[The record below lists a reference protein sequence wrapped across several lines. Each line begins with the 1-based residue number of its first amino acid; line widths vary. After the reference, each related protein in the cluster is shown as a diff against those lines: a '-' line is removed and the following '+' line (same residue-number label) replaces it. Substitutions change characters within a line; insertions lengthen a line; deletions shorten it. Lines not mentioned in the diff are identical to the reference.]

1 MVKKFF
7 KGDRKYFFILSIMF
21 ILSIILLV
29 VSFLNFNFNKLPS
42 YSDITDSFV
51 SDNKSV
57 DVSNLKDYDYIET
70 TLPNIEY
77 DTNLFFNV
85 KGTNISVY
93 IDGLNVYEADYSK
106 PELGGKVKGLYYVNI
121 PLSKDDSGKILK
133 IELNNIYKDNSPSI
147 EYIRIGDYVPILEIR
162 KMLVPFVIS
171 CFILFIGL
179 FIIILFPFLWKKGL
193 TSAKTLFLGLFVLAI
208 GCFLTC
214 DSNLLQIIFGKEGFF
229 HTASELF
236 MQLACIPFVL
246 FISRI
251 YNCDNKKV
259 YKLICFI
266 SFVIFIFTF
275 NLFIFDIKDFH
286 QTVDV
291 VHIEYLF
298 FFIYSLYL
306 IFKSFNKKDRLLKIH
321 TIALMSVVFLIL
333 FDVLIY
339 YSGFYYGT
347 SYGARIGIVI
357 FIALEIYIIAEEY
370 LSKYKNLMKTELL
383 NKLAYNDGLTELYN
397 RTSFME
403 DMQTNR
409 NCGYIIVFDV
419 NNLKYVNDNLGHS
432 FGDEL
437 IITVSNYIKE
447 YFSNIGKCYR
457 IGGDEFVVISN
468 DKITKKDIDNNYKML
483 CDALDYININEK
495 RKYYLSIAMG
505 CQDISKTK
513 SMDEAF
519 NKADSMM
526 YKNKIKMKKE
536 LSNSGK
542 R

>member
-179 FIIILFPFLWKKGL
+179 FIIILFPF
-193 TSAKTLFLGLFVLAI
+193 FVEERFNI
-208 GCFLTC
+208 CE
-214 DSNLLQIIFGKEGFF
+214 NIIF
-229 HTASELF
+229 
-236 MQLACIPFVL
+236 
-246 FISRI
+246 RI
-251 YNCDNKKV
+251 
-259 YKLICFI
+259 ICF
-266 SFVIFIFTF
+266 S
-275 NLFIFDIKDFH
+275 N
-286 QTVDV
+286 
-291 VHIEYLF
+291 
-298 FFIYSLYL
+298 
-306 IFKSFNKKDRLLKIH
+306 R
-321 TIALMSVVFLIL
+321 VFL
-333 FDVLIY
+333 
-339 YSGFYYGT
+339 
-347 SYGARIGIVI
+347 
-357 FIALEIYIIAEEY
+357 
-370 LSKYKNLMKTELL
+370 NL
-383 NKLAYNDGLTELYN
+383 
-397 RTSFME
+397 
-403 DMQTNR
+403 
-409 NCGYIIVFDV
+409 
-419 NNLKYVNDNLGHS
+419 
-432 FGDEL
+432 
-437 IITVSNYIKE
+437 
-447 YFSNIGKCYR
+447 
-457 IGGDEFVVISN
+457 
-468 DKITKKDIDNNYKML
+468 
-483 CDALDYININEK
+483 
-495 RKYYLSIAMG
+495 
-505 CQDISKTK
+505 
-513 SMDEAF
+513 
-519 NKADSMM
+519 
-526 YKNKIKMKKE
+526 
-536 LSNSGK
+536 
-542 R
+542 